1 MRKIYSFM
9 VGAVAMFAAVSC
21 TQELKQ
27 DNQLPEGE
35 VVVFEATVDGADTK
49 AILDETVSKWSG
61 EELIT
66 ILDGVKPFTFYTN
79 ATEPSTTAKFT
90 YEGND
95 FNAIEVMAVYPSGE
109 YSADIENKTVSG
121 ITIPDY
127 QILVDGTYPATAAIA
142 AAYSNNRTLSFC
154 NATTLLKFKVS
165 DENITKGAFYADAGK
180 GDLTGSFT
188 LDYNNGEP
196 ILNSVDAKQ
205 WVDFGL
211 ENGAALSTEATYY
224 VAVAPATFA
233 TGFGISL
240 NGIEIKKKVLESEYK
255 FARNFIYDLGTLS
268 LPEASLNWSVTGT
281 FNEWGDDDMTLEG
294 EWFVAKGLTITK
306 DDRFKFRA
314 DHDWAQNRGAS
325 ATVDADKEY
334 EVVQNGDDIYV
345 NVSAI
350 YDVYLSKDLRKMK
363 VVKVGDYVAPK
374 PEEPETPSGET
385 PNLYLKPNA
394 NWKIDNARFA
404 VYTWD
409 GGDQWFDMKDTDKD
423 GIYEVFIPST
433 ISNIIFCRMN
443 PNTTANNWN
452 NKWNQSSDLK
462 MQTNGNNLYT
472 VKENTW
478 DKGGGTWS
486 KK

>member
-9 VGAVAMFAAVSC
+9 VAAVATFAAISC
-21 TQELKQ
+21 TQEL
-27 DNQLPEGE
+27 DNNVPVGN
-35 VVVFEATVDGADTK
+35 VVTYEASVDGADSK
-49 AILDETVSKWSG
+49 AILDGVVSKWSG

-66 ILDGVKPFTFYTN
+66 IHDGNKGFTFYTN
-79 ATEPSTTAKFT
+79 ATEPTTKATFT
-90 YEGND
+90 YNGGD
-95 FNAIEVMAVYPSGE
+95 FTASEVMAVYPSGNYGANIAE
-109 YSADIENKTVSG
+109 KTVSG
-121 ITIPDY
+121 ITIPDK
-127 QILVDGTYPATAAIA
+127 QSLVDGTYPATATIA
-142 AAYSNNRTLSFC
+142 VAHSTNKSLSFK
-154 NATTLLKFKVS
+154 NATTLLKFKVA
-165 DENITKGAFYADAGK
+165 DENITKGSFYADGGK

-196 ILNSVDAKQ
+196 ILKSVDAKQ

-240 NGIEIKKKVLESEYK
+240 NGIEIKKKVLESAYK
-255 FARNFIYDLGTLS
+255 FERNFIYDLGTLS
-268 LPEASLNWSVTGT
+268 LPEASLNWSVSGT
-281 FNEWGDDDMTLEG
+281 FNGWGDDDMSLDG
-294 EWFVAKGLTITK
+294 EWFVAKNLTITTG
-306 DDRFKFRA
+306 DTFKFRA
-314 DHDWAQNRGAS
+314 DHAWAQNRGAS
-325 ATVDADKEY
+325 VTVVADQEY
-334 EVVQNGDDIYV
+334 DVTQNGADISV

-350 YDVYLSKDLRKMK
+350 YDVYLSKDLSKMK
-363 VVKVGDYVAPK
+363 VVKVADYIAPE

-394 NWKIDNARFA
+394 NWMIDNARFA

-409 GGDQWFDMKDTDKD
+409 GGDQWFDMKDSDSD
-423 GIYEVFIPST
+423 GTYEVYIPEG

-443 PNTTANNWN
+443 PSKPDNNWN

-472 VKENTW
+472 VKDGTW

-486 KK
+486 KKQ